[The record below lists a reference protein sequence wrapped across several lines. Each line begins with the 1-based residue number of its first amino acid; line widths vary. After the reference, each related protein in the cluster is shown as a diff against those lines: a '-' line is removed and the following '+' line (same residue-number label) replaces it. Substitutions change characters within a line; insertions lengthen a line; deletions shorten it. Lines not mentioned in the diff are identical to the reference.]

1 MGKTS
6 VTADRA
12 AKPAG
17 NRILERLGIVGMESI
32 EPVIL
37 AALIQQDPLLLIG
50 PHGTGKSYLL
60 NRLAAAL
67 RLQHRHYNASLL
79 NFDDLVGYPL
89 PNGSGGLGYIQTPA
103 IWGAQSVF
111 IDEISRCR
119 PEVQNKLFSIIH
131 ERCVQGFRC
140 ATSSTAGRR

>member
-1 MGKTS
+1 MWRTSATNGCFPFLFRATGPHAHGGTSLGKTS
-6 VTADRA
+6 VTADPA

-67 RLQHRHYNASLL
+67 RLQ
-79 NFDDLVGYPL
+79 
-89 PNGSGGLGYIQTPA
+89 
-103 IWGAQSVF
+103 
-111 IDEISRCR
+111 RCR
-119 PEVQNKLFSIIH
+119 PEVQNKEGI
-131 ERCVQGFRC
+131 
-140 ATSSTAGRR
+140 